1 MTRHSLFLIPMTQTL
16 IFILLYIQLNFIHS
30 TNLENIYCLFF
41 ALVLLRNF
49 PNKNRSL
56 IGNGGN
62 RDCKT
67 QNHKKTF
74 WRKQPTNAAVYWLL
88 FDNKFEIMIIV
99 TIQRSSIECKTRFI
113 FSPLGWRIMDNKKNL
128 KIYKWG

>member
-16 IFILLYIQLNFIHS
+16 IFSLLYIQLNFIHS
-30 TNLENIYCLFF
+30 PNLENIYCLFF

-74 WRKQPTNAAVYWLL
+74 
-88 FDNKFEIMIIV
+88 
-99 TIQRSSIECKTRFI
+99 
-113 FSPLGWRIMDNKKNL
+113 
-128 KIYKWG
+128 